1 MLEGFIIGLSLTI
14 LIVLLIIFIL
24 KTKEI
29 NRLTLELK
37 KLNSEGKIE
46 KLRLSLPNKNIENLI
61 VEINTLIDDKRK
73 MENIYKEKDMELREA
88 IANMSHDLRTPLT
101 SIMGYVYLLN
111 DDKLDKEERKEYLK
125 IIEKRSLV
133 LNDLITNF
141 YGLSRIQADQYEIKF
156 EPVNLELVLG
166 EIIAAFY
173 ETLDYKFGE
182 PEINIEEGLGPVL
195 GDKQALNR
203 IFTNLIENII
213 KHGEGEVKISL
224 KKKNKYIVMEFS
236 NKAEELEPKD
246 VNRIFEKFFTKDR
259 MRTGQNTGLGLAIV
273 KLLVEKQGQKIEAKK
288 VGNRLVINI
297 IWSLESQKDLD
308 FWKNRKINF

>member
-1 MLEGFIIGLSLTI
+1 MEGFIIGLSLTI

-37 KLNSEGKIE
+37 KLNRDGKIE

-125 IIEKRSLV
+125 IIEKRSAV

-236 NKAEELEPKD
+236 NKAEDLESKD

-297 IWSLESQKDLD
+297 ICSLES
-308 FWKNRKINF
+308 

>member
-1 MLEGFIIGLSLTI
+1 MEGFIIGLSLTI
-14 LIVLLIIFIL
+14 LIVILIIFIL

-73 MENIYKEKDMELREA
+73 MENIYKEKDIELREA

-236 NKAEELEPKD
+236 NKVEELESKD

-297 IWSLESQKDLD
+297 IWSLES
-308 FWKNRKINF
+308 

>member
-1 MLEGFIIGLSLTI
+1 MEGFIIGLSLTI

-73 MENIYKEKDMELREA
+73 MENIYKGKDIELREA

-141 YGLSRIQADQYEIKF
+141 YGLSRIQADQYEIKL

-297 IWSLESQKDLD
+297 IWSLES
-308 FWKNRKINF
+308 

>member
-1 MLEGFIIGLSLTI
+1 MEGFIIGLSLTI

-61 VEINTLIDDKRK
+61 EEINTLIDDKRK
-73 MENIYKEKDMELREA
+73 MDNIYKEKDMELREA

-236 NKAEELEPKD
+236 NKAEELESKD

-297 IWSLESQKDLD
+297 IWSLES
-308 FWKNRKINF
+308 

>member
-1 MLEGFIIGLSLTI
+1 MEGFIIGLSLTI

-37 KLNSEGKIE
+37 KLNREGKIE

-182 PEINIEEGLGPVL
+182 SEINIEEGLGPVL

-297 IWSLESQKDLD
+297 IWSLES
-308 FWKNRKINF
+308 

>member
-1 MLEGFIIGLSLTI
+1 LEGFIIGLSLTI

-73 MENIYKEKDMELREA
+73 MENIYKGKDMELREA

-125 IIEKRSLV
+125 IIEKRSAV

-141 YGLSRIQADQYEIKF
+141 YGLSRIQADQYEIKL

-195 GDKQALNR
+195 ADKQALNR

-236 NKAEELEPKD
+236 NKAEDLESKD

-297 IWSLESQKDLD
+297 IWSLES
-308 FWKNRKINF
+308 

>member
-46 KLRLSLPNKNIENLI
+46 KLRLSIPNKNIENLI

-73 MENIYKEKDMELREA
+73 MENIYKEKDIELREA

-141 YGLSRIQADQYEIKF
+141 YGLSRIQADQYEIKL

-297 IWSLESQKDLD
+297 IWSLES
-308 FWKNRKINF
+308 

>member
-1 MLEGFIIGLSLTI
+1 MEEFIIGLSLTI

-37 KLNSEGKIE
+37 KLNREGKIE
-46 KLRLSLPNKNIENLI
+46 KLRLSLPNKNIENLV

-236 NKAEELEPKD
+236 NKAEELESKD

-273 KLLVEKQGQKIEAKK
+273 KLLVEKQEQKIEAKK
-288 VGNRLVINI
+288 VGNRLIINI
-297 IWSLESQKDLD
+297 IWSLES
-308 FWKNRKINF
+308 

>member
-1 MLEGFIIGLSLTI
+1 MEGFIIGLSLTI

-37 KLNSEGKIE
+37 KLNREGKIE

-61 VEINTLIDDKRK
+61 VEINILIDDKRK
-73 MENIYKEKDMELREA
+73 MDNIYKEKDIELREA

-141 YGLSRIQADQYEIKF
+141 YGLSRIQADQYEIKL

-297 IWSLESQKDLD
+297 IWSLES
-308 FWKNRKINF
+308 

>member
-1 MLEGFIIGLSLTI
+1 MEGFIIGLSLTI

-61 VEINTLIDDKRK
+61 IEINTLIDDKRK

-133 LNDLITNF
+133 LNDLITSF

-236 NKAEELEPKD
+236 NKAEDLEYKD

-297 IWSLESQKDLD
+297 IWSLES
-308 FWKNRKINF
+308 

>member
-1 MLEGFIIGLSLTI
+1 MEGFIIGLSLTI

-37 KLNSEGKIE
+37 KLNRDGKIE

-141 YGLSRIQADQYEIKF
+141 YGLSRIQADQYEIKL

-236 NKAEELEPKD
+236 NKAEDLESKD

-297 IWSLESQKDLD
+297 IWSLES
-308 FWKNRKINF
+308 

>member
-1 MLEGFIIGLSLTI
+1 MEGFIIGLSLTI

-156 EPVNLELVLG
+156 KPVNLELVLG

-213 KHGEGEVKISL
+213 KHDEGEVKISL

-236 NKAEELEPKD
+236 NKAEDLESKD

-297 IWSLESQKDLD
+297 IWSLES
-308 FWKNRKINF
+308 

>member
-37 KLNSEGKIE
+37 KLNREGKIE

-73 MENIYKEKDMELREA
+73 MENIYKEKDIELREA

-224 KKKNKYIVMEFS
+224 KKKNKYIVMEFA

-246 VNRIFEKFFTKDR
+246 INRIFEKFFTKDR

-297 IWSLESQKDLD
+297 IWSLES
-308 FWKNRKINF
+308 

>member
-1 MLEGFIIGLSLTI
+1 M
-14 LIVLLIIFIL
+14 LLIIFIL

-37 KLNSEGKIE
+37 KLNRDGKIE

-297 IWSLESQKDLD
+297 IWSLES
-308 FWKNRKINF
+308 

>member
-1 MLEGFIIGLSLTI
+1 MEGFIIGLSLTI

-37 KLNSEGKIE
+37 KLNREGKIE

-203 IFTNLIENII
+203 IFTNLIENMI

-236 NKAEELEPKD
+236 NKAEDLESKD

-297 IWSLESQKDLD
+297 IWSLES
-308 FWKNRKINF
+308 

>member
-1 MLEGFIIGLSLTI
+1 MEGFIIGLSLTI

-46 KLRLSLPNKNIENLI
+46 KLRLLLPNKNIENLI

-73 MENIYKEKDMELREA
+73 MENIYKEKDIELREA

-133 LNDLITNF
+133 LNDLITSF
-141 YGLSRIQADQYEIKF
+141 YGLSRIQADQYEIKL

-173 ETLDYKFGE
+173 KTLDYKFGE

-297 IWSLESQKDLD
+297 IWSLES
-308 FWKNRKINF
+308 

>member
-1 MLEGFIIGLSLTI
+1 MEEFIIGLSLTI
-14 LIVLLIIFIL
+14 LIVILIIFIL

-37 KLNSEGKIE
+37 KLNREGKIE
-46 KLRLSLPNKNIENLI
+46 KLRLSLPNKNIENLV

-111 DDKLDKEERKEYLK
+111 DDKLNKEERKEYLK

-213 KHGEGEVKISL
+213 KHGEGDVKISL

-236 NKAEELEPKD
+236 NKAEELESKD

-297 IWSLESQKDLD
+297 IWSLES
-308 FWKNRKINF
+308 

>member
-1 MLEGFIIGLSLTI
+1 MEGFIIGLSLTI

-37 KLNSEGKIE
+37 KLNRKGKIE

-61 VEINTLIDDKRK
+61 AEINTLIDDKRK

-125 IIEKRSLV
+125 IIEKRSAV

-141 YGLSRIQADQYEIKF
+141 YGLSRIQADQYEIKL

-224 KKKNKYIVMEFS
+224 KKKKKYIVMEFS
-236 NKAEELEPKD
+236 NKAEDLESKD

-297 IWSLESQKDLD
+297 IWSLES
-308 FWKNRKINF
+308 

>member
-37 KLNSEGKIE
+37 KLNREGKIE

-73 MENIYKEKDMELREA
+73 MENIYKGKDMELREA

-125 IIEKRSLV
+125 IIEKRSAV

-141 YGLSRIQADQYEIKF
+141 YGLSRIQADQYEIKL

-297 IWSLESQKDLD
+297 IWSLES
-308 FWKNRKINF
+308 

>member
-37 KLNSEGKIE
+37 KLNREGKIE

-73 MENIYKEKDMELREA
+73 MENIYKEKDIELREA

-236 NKAEELEPKD
+236 NKAEELESKD

-297 IWSLESQKDLD
+297 IWSLES
-308 FWKNRKINF
+308 

>member
-1 MLEGFIIGLSLTI
+1 MEGFIIGLSLTI

-37 KLNSEGKIE
+37 KLNRDGKIE

-125 IIEKRSLV
+125 IIEKRSAV

-141 YGLSRIQADQYEIKF
+141 YGLSRIQADQYEIKL

-236 NKAEELEPKD
+236 NKAEDLESKD

-297 IWSLESQKDLD
+297 IWSLES
-308 FWKNRKINF
+308 

>member
-1 MLEGFIIGLSLTI
+1 MEGFIIGLSLTI

-37 KLNSEGKIE
+37 KLNREGKIE

-125 IIEKRSLV
+125 IIEKRSAV

-141 YGLSRIQADQYEIKF
+141 YGLSRIQADQYEIKL
-156 EPVNLELVLG
+156 EPINLELVLG

-213 KHGEGEVKISL
+213 KHGECEVKISL
-224 KKKNKYIVMEFS
+224 KKKKKYIVMEFS
-236 NKAEELEPKD
+236 NKAEDLESKD

-297 IWSLESQKDLD
+297 IWSLES
-308 FWKNRKINF
+308 

>member
-1 MLEGFIIGLSLTI
+1 MEGFIIGLSLTI
-14 LIVLLIIFIL
+14 LIVFLIIFIL

-141 YGLSRIQADQYEIKF
+141 YGLSRIQADQYEIKL

-236 NKAEELEPKD
+236 NKAEDLESKD

-297 IWSLESQKDLD
+297 IWSLES
-308 FWKNRKINF
+308 

>member
-1 MLEGFIIGLSLTI
+1 MYF
-14 LIVLLIIFIL
+14 LIIFIL

-37 KLNSEGKIE
+37 KLNRDGKIE

-111 DDKLDKEERKEYLK
+111 DDKLNKEERKEYLR

-141 YGLSRIQADQYEIKF
+141 YGLSRIQADQYEIKL

-236 NKAEELEPKD
+236 NKAEELESKD

-297 IWSLESQKDLD
+297 IWSLES
-308 FWKNRKINF
+308 

>member
-1 MLEGFIIGLSLTI
+1 MEGFIIGLSLTI

-133 LNDLITNF
+133 LNDLITSF

-156 EPVNLELVLG
+156 KPVNLELVLG

-236 NKAEELEPKD
+236 NKAEELGLKD

-297 IWSLESQKDLD
+297 IWSLES
-308 FWKNRKINF
+308 

>member
-1 MLEGFIIGLSLTI
+1 MGGFIIGLSLTI

-37 KLNSEGKIE
+37 KLNREGKIE

-61 VEINTLIDDKRK
+61 AEINTLIDDKRK

-125 IIEKRSLV
+125 IIEKRSAV

-141 YGLSRIQADQYEIKF
+141 YGLSRIQADQYEIKL
-156 EPVNLELVLG
+156 EPINLELVLG

-182 PEINIEEGLGPVL
+182 PEINIEEGLGSVL

-203 IFTNLIENII
+203 IFTNLIENMI

-224 KKKNKYIVMEFS
+224 KKKKKYIVMEFS
-236 NKAEELEPKD
+236 NKAEDLESKD

-297 IWSLESQKDLD
+297 IWSLES
-308 FWKNRKINF
+308 

>member
-1 MLEGFIIGLSLTI
+1 MEGFIIGLSLTI

-29 NRLTLELK
+29 NRLTSELK
-37 KLNSEGKIE
+37 KLNREGKIE

-73 MENIYKEKDMELREA
+73 MENIYKGKDMELREA

-111 DDKLDKEERKEYLK
+111 DDKLGKEERKEYLK

-182 PEINIEEGLGPVL
+182 PEINIEEGLVPVL

-213 KHGEGEVKISL
+213 KYGEGEVKISL

-236 NKAEELEPKD
+236 NKAEELESKD

-273 KLLVEKQGQKIEAKK
+273 KLLVEKQGQKIEAEK

-297 IWSLESQKDLD
+297 IWSLES
-308 FWKNRKINF
+308 

>member
-1 MLEGFIIGLSLTI
+1 MEGFIIGLSLTI

-236 NKAEELEPKD
+236 NKAEDLESKD

-297 IWSLESQKDLD
+297 IWSLES
-308 FWKNRKINF
+308 

>member
-1 MLEGFIIGLSLTI
+1 MEGFIIGLSLTI

-73 MENIYKEKDMELREA
+73 MENIYKGKDMELREA

-141 YGLSRIQADQYEIKF
+141 YGLSRIQADQYEIKL

-195 GDKQALNR
+195 ADKQALNR

-236 NKAEELEPKD
+236 NKAEDLESKD

-297 IWSLESQKDLD
+297 IWSLES
-308 FWKNRKINF
+308 

>member
-1 MLEGFIIGLSLTI
+1 MEGFIIGLSLTI

-37 KLNSEGKIE
+37 KLNREGEIE

-61 VEINTLIDDKRK
+61 AEINTLIDDKRK

-125 IIEKRSLV
+125 IIEKRSAV

-273 KLLVEKQGQKIEAKK
+273 KLLVEKQGQKIAAKK

-297 IWSLESQKDLD
+297 IWSLES
-308 FWKNRKINF
+308 

>member
-1 MLEGFIIGLSLTI
+1 MEGFIIGLSLKI

-37 KLNSEGKIE
+37 KLNREGKIE

-73 MENIYKEKDMELREA
+73 MENIYKEKDIELREA

-111 DDKLDKEERKEYLK
+111 DDKLNKEERKEYLR

-236 NKAEELEPKD
+236 NKAEELESKD

-297 IWSLESQKDLD
+297 IWSLES
-308 FWKNRKINF
+308 

>member
-1 MLEGFIIGLSLTI
+1 MVGFVIGLSLTI

-37 KLNSEGKIE
+37 KLNREGKIE

-61 VEINTLIDDKRK
+61 AEINTLIDDKRK
-73 MENIYKEKDMELREA
+73 MENIYKEKDIELREA

-203 IFTNLIENII
+203 IFTNLIENMI

-288 VGNRLVINI
+288 VRNRLVINI
-297 IWSLESQKDLD
+297 IWSLES
-308 FWKNRKINF
+308 

>member
-1 MLEGFIIGLSLTI
+1 MEGFIIGLSLTI

-29 NRLTLELK
+29 NRLTSELK
-37 KLNSEGKIE
+37 NLNREGKIE

-73 MENIYKEKDMELREA
+73 MENIYKGKDMELREA

-111 DDKLDKEERKEYLK
+111 DDKLGKEERKEYLK
-125 IIEKRSLV
+125 IIEKRSAV

-156 EPVNLELVLG
+156 EPVNLEVVLG

-182 PEINIEEGLGPVL
+182 PEINIEEGLSPVL

-203 IFTNLIENII
+203 IFTNLIENMI

-224 KKKNKYIVMEFS
+224 KKKKKYIVMEFS

-273 KLLVEKQGQKIEAKK
+273 KLLVEKQGQKIEAEK

-297 IWSLESQKDLD
+297 IWSLES
-308 FWKNRKINF
+308 

>member
-73 MENIYKEKDMELREA
+73 MENIYKEKDIELREA

-203 IFTNLIENII
+203 IFTNLIENMI

-236 NKAEELEPKD
+236 NKAEELESKD

-288 VGNRLVINI
+288 VGNRLFINI
-297 IWSLESQKDLD
+297 IWSLES
-308 FWKNRKINF
+308 

>member
-1 MLEGFIIGLSLTI
+1 MGGFIIGLSLTI

-37 KLNSEGKIE
+37 KLNREGKIE

-61 VEINTLIDDKRK
+61 AEINTLIDDKRK

-125 IIEKRSLV
+125 IIEKRSAV

-141 YGLSRIQADQYEIKF
+141 YGLSRIQADQYEIKL

-182 PEINIEEGLGPVL
+182 PKINIEEGLGPVL

-224 KKKNKYIVMEFS
+224 KKKKKYIVMEFS
-236 NKAEELEPKD
+236 NKAEDLESKD

-297 IWSLESQKDLD
+297 IWSLES
-308 FWKNRKINF
+308 

>member
-1 MLEGFIIGLSLTI
+1 MEGFIIGLSLTI

-37 KLNSEGKIE
+37 KLNREGKIE

-73 MENIYKEKDMELREA
+73 MENIYKEKDIELREA

-141 YGLSRIQADQYEIKF
+141 YGLSRIQADQYEIKL

-297 IWSLESQKDLD
+297 IWSLES
-308 FWKNRKINF
+308 